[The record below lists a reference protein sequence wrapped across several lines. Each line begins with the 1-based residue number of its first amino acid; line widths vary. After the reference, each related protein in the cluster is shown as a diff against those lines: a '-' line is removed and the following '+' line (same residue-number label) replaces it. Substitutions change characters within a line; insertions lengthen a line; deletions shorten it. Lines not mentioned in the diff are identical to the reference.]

1 MSLEAHITSA
11 TRTTTADDAEP
22 WRPGLFDAADPRQR
36 AELTGILD
44 RGGASAVGDTLT
56 EQLAELLTAR
66 RPAWRPSPQELAA
79 AVEDHLDGRP
89 PLEYG
94 TWAWYPWSRRLVH
107 VLPGPEYRELRQ
119 SRNQYKIT
127 AAEQAG
133 LTGRTIAVAG
143 LSVGA
148 ASAFTLAQEGV
159 GSRFRLADFDRLSLS
174 NLNRLRASVTD
185 IGLPKVVIAARQM
198 YEMDPYLD
206 IEVWPEG
213 LTEDNVD
220 GFLTGGGRADL
231 FIEECDDLY
240 IKVFARE
247 RARAHGIAVLMETN
261 ERGMLDVERFD
272 LEPDRPLLHGLID
285 GVAAADLKGLPVRDK
300 VPHVLRILGPENLSE
315 RMAPSL
321 MEIGHTL
328 SSWPQL
334 ASGVALG
341 AAVVTDTARRVLL
354 GQFTA
359 SGRFFVDPA
368 ELIRDG
374 AQAPV
379 RAQAAPE
386 PAVPPTAVPPTA
398 ASPVRAPAA
407 LAPAPPLLL
416 PGPGGVL
423 GEEGVRRLVAYGI
436 QAPSGG
442 NVQPW
447 TFVAR
452 GPVLHCR
459 VDETQP
465 ATLLDFEGA
474 ATRLAI
480 GAAVENID
488 LAARAAGWACHARPF
503 PDPADPALVCEL
515 TFSGAPHTPRPALV
529 DWIERRATNRRAG
542 PARPLDA
549 VHRQTLTSCAADSGA
564 RLHLLTDRAELAEA
578 GRILGA
584 ADRLRMLSRRM
595 HAEMMGELRW
605 TPEEVRA
612 TRDGIDIAT
621 LEADAAD
628 LAGMSLA
635 RHWPHLAFVRQM
647 GGGRAFEEGARDGV
661 AASSAIGCLT
671 IAGTGPEASFEGGR
685 ALQRLWLTATSLG
698 LGFQPVTVLLY
709 LLARVERGDGAGL
722 DAAETATLHALR
734 KRLSALVPQRPEETE
749 LLLFRL
755 SYAPPPTARALRRG
769 VDAVLRFDTPDA
781 GRATP

>member
-1 MSLEAHITSA
+1 MSLEAHINSA
-11 TRTTTADDAEP
+11 ARTADSASP
-22 WRPGLFDAADPRQR
+22 WRPRLFAAGDPGQR
-36 AELTGILD
+36 AELTGLLD
-44 RGGASAVGDTLT
+44 RGAAAEVLDTLS
-56 EQLAELLTAR
+56 EQVAELLTAR
-66 RPAWRPSPQELAA
+66 RPAWRPSAAELAA
-79 AVEDHLDGRP
+79 AVQEHLGGR

-94 TWAWYPWSRRLVH
+94 TWVWYPWSRRLAH
-107 VLPGPEYRELRQ
+107 VLPEPEYRELRH
-119 SRNQYKIT
+119 SRNHYKIT
-127 AAEQAG
+127 PAEQAE

-148 ASAFTLAQEGV
+148 ASVFTLAQEGV

-198 YEMDPYLD
+198 YEIDPYLD
-206 IEVWPEG
+206 ISVWPEG

-220 GFLTGGGRADL
+220 AFLTGDGRVDL
-231 FIEECDDLY
+231 FLEECDDLY

-247 RARAHGIAVLMETN
+247 RARVHGIAVLMETN

-272 LEPDRPLLHGLID
+272 LEPDRPLLHGLIE
-285 GVAAADLKGLPVRDK
+285 GVSAADLKGLPVREK
-300 VPHVLRILGPENLSE
+300 VPHVLRILGPENLSD

-341 AAVVTDTARRVLL
+341 AAVLTDTARRVLL

-368 ELIRDG
+368 ELVRDG
-374 AQAPV
+374 AQQ
-379 RAQAAPE
+379 AQAVPSPS
-386 PAVPPTAVPPTA
+386 PAE
-398 ASPVRAPAA
+398 APATETRTA
-407 LAPAPPLLL
+407 PLLL
-416 PGPGGVL
+416 PGPGAVL
-423 GEEGVRRLVAYGI
+423 GEEGIRRLVAYGI

-459 VDETQP
+459 TDDTQP
-465 ATLLDFEGA
+465 PTLLDFQGS
-474 ATRLAI
+474 ATLLAI

-488 LAARAAGWACHARPF
+488 LAARAAGWACQLRPF
-503 PDPADPALVCEL
+503 PEPADPGLICEL
-515 TFSGAPHTPRPALV
+515 TFSRAPHTPRPELA
-529 DWIERRATNRRAG
+529 DWIDRRATNRRRG
-542 PARPLDA
+542 PARPLDES
-549 VHRQTLTSCAADSGA
+549 HRQALMRCAAGNGA
-564 RLHLLTDRAELAEA
+564 RLHLVTDRAELDET
-578 GRILGA
+578 GRILGV
-584 ADRLRMLSRRM
+584 ADRLRMLSPRLHR
-595 HAEMMGELRW
+595 EMMGELRW
-605 TPEEVRA
+605 TPEEVRT
-612 TRDGIDIAT
+612 TRDGIDLAT
-621 LEADAAD
+621 LEADDTD
-628 LAGMSLA
+628 LAGLSLA
-635 RHWPHLAFVRQM
+635 RHRAHLDFVRDM
-647 GGGRAFEEGARDGV
+647 GGGRAFEEGARSSV

-671 IAGTGPEASFEGGR
+671 IPGTGSRAHFDGGR

-709 LLARVERGDGAGL
+709 LLARVERGAGAGL
-722 DAAETATLHALR
+722 DAAETATLHTLR
-734 KRLSALVPQRPEETE
+734 KRLSALVPRHPDETE

-769 VDAVLRFDTPDA
+769 VDSVLRFDDPGT
-781 GRATP
+781 R

>member
-1 MSLEAHITSA
+1 MSLEAHIHSA
-11 TRTTTADDAEP
+11 TRAADDAGP
-22 WRPGLFDAADPRQR
+22 WRPRLFAADDPGQR
-36 AELTGILD
+36 AELTGILA
-44 RGGASAVGDTLT
+44 RGEATPVRDTLT
-56 EQLAELLTAR
+56 EQVAELLTTR
-66 RPAWRPSPQELAA
+66 HPAWSPSAEELAT
-79 AVEDHLDGRP
+79 AVEGHLDGQP

-94 TWAWYPWSRRLVH
+94 TWVWYPWSGRLAH
-107 VLPGPEYRELRQ
+107 VLPEREYRELRQ

-127 AAEQAG
+127 AAEQAD

-185 IGLPKVVIAARQM
+185 IGLPKVVLAARQM
-198 YEMDPYLD
+198 YEIDPYLD
-206 IEVWPEG
+206 IAIWPEG
-213 LTEDNVD
+213 LSEDNVD
-220 GFLTGGGRADL
+220 AFLTGDGRADL

-272 LEPDRPLLHGLID
+272 LEPDRPVLHGLLD
-285 GVAAADLKGLPVRDK
+285 GVAAADLKGLPVREK
-300 VPHVLRILGPENLSE
+300 VPHVLRILGPENLSA

-321 MEIGHTL
+321 IEIGHTL

-341 AAVVTDTARRVLL
+341 AAVITDTARRVLL
-354 GQFTA
+354 GQFTG
-359 SGRFFVDPA
+359 SGRFFVDLA
-368 ELIRDG
+368 ELVRDWT
-374 AQAPV
+374 QP
-379 RAQAAPE
+379 RPM
-386 PAVPPTAVPPTA
+386 PAVPI
-398 ASPVRAPAA
+398 SGRPAA
-407 LAPAPPLLL
+407 GSAEHPRTSPLVL
-416 PGPGGVL
+416 PGPGEVL
-423 GEEGVRRLVAYGI
+423 GEEGIRRLVAYGTR
-436 QAPSGG
+436 APSGG

-447 TFVAR
+447 KFVAR
-452 GPVLHCR
+452 GPVLYCR
-459 VDETQP
+459 TDDTQP
-465 ATLLDFEGA
+465 PTLLDFRGT
-474 ATRLAI
+474 ATELAT

-488 LAARAAGWACHARPF
+488 LAARAAGWACHVRPF
-503 PDPADPALVCEL
+503 PDPADPGLVCEL
-515 TFSGAPHTPRPALV
+515 TFSRAPNTPRPELV
-529 DWIERRATNRRAG
+529 DWIDRRTTNRRPG

-549 VHRQTLTSCAADSGA
+549 SHRRTLVRCAADSGA
-564 RLHLLTDRAELAEA
+564 RLHLITDRPELEEA

-584 ADRLRMLSRRM
+584 GDRLRMLSPRL
-595 HAEMMGELRW
+595 HQEMMSELRW
-605 TPEEVRA
+605 TPEEVQK

-621 LEADAAD
+621 LEADGAD
-628 LAGMSLA
+628 LAGLSLA
-635 RHWPHLAFVRQM
+635 RHWPHLSFVRQV
-647 GGGRAFEEGARDGV
+647 GGGRAFEEGARNSV

-671 IAGTGPEASFEGGR
+671 LTGTGPHAHFAGGR

-709 LLARVERGDGAGL
+709 LFARVERGDGTGF

-734 KRLSALVPQRPEETE
+734 RRLSALVPQHPDETE

-755 SYAPPPTARALRRG
+755 SYAPPPTAHALRRE
-769 VDAVLRFDTPDA
+769 VDTVLRFDEPDA
-781 GRATP
+781 PR

>member
-1 MSLEAHITSA
+1 MSLEAHINSVARSAGDGTS
-11 TRTTTADDAEP
+11 P
-22 WRPGLFDAADPRQR
+22 WRPRLFAAGDPGQR
-36 AELTGILD
+36 SELTGILA
-44 RGGASAVGDTLT
+44 RGEATAVHDTLT
-56 EQLAELLTAR
+56 EQVAELLTAR
-66 RPAWRPSPQELAA
+66 RPAWRPSVGELEA
-79 AVEDHLDGRP
+79 AVEGHLDGQP

-94 TWAWYPWSRRLVH
+94 TWVWYPWSGRLAH
-107 VLPGPEYRELRQ
+107 VLPEREYRELRQ
-119 SRNQYKIT
+119 SRNHYKIT
-127 AAEQAG
+127 AAEQAD

-159 GSRFRLADFDRLSLS
+159 GSRFRIADFDRLSLS

-185 IGLPKVVIAARQM
+185 IGLPKVVVAARQM
-198 YEMDPYLD
+198 YEIDPYLD
-206 IEVWPEG
+206 IAIWPEG

-220 GFLTGGGRADL
+220 AFLTGDGPADL

-247 RARAHGIAVLMETN
+247 RARAHRIAVLMETN

-285 GVAAADLKGLPVRDK
+285 GVAAADLKGLPVREK
-300 VPHVLRILGPENLSE
+300 VPHVLRILGAENLSE

-341 AAVVTDTARRVLL
+341 AAVLTDTARRVLL

-368 ELIRDG
+368 ELVRDG
-374 AQAPV
+374 AQPC
-379 RAQAAPE
+379 
-386 PAVPPTAVPPTA
+386 
-398 ASPVRAPAA
+398 
-407 LAPAPPLLL
+407 PAPSAQPATPSAAHPVPGPTVKTRPSPPLL
-416 PGPGGVL
+416 PGPGEAL
-423 GEEGVRRLVAYGI
+423 DEEGIRRLVAYGI
-436 QAPSGG
+436 HAPSGG

-447 TFVAR
+447 KFIAR
-452 GPVLHCR
+452 GPVLQCR
-459 VDETQP
+459 TDDTQP
-465 ATLLDFEGA
+465 LTLLDFEGS

-488 LAARAAGWACHARPF
+488 LAARAAGWACHVHRF
-503 PDPADPALVCEL
+503 PDPDDPGLVCEL
-515 TFSGAPHTPRPALV
+515 TFSRAPHTPRPDLV
-529 DWIERRATNRRAG
+529 DWIDRRATNRRPG
-542 PARPLDA
+542 PARPLDPS
-549 VHRQTLTSCAADSGA
+549 HRQALMDCAADSGA
-564 RLHLLTDRAELAEA
+564 RLHLVTDRAELEET

-584 ADRLRMLSRRM
+584 GDRLRMLSPRL
-595 HAEMMGELRW
+595 HQEMMSELRW
-605 TPEEVRA
+605 TPEEVRT

-621 LEADAAD
+621 LEADGTD
-628 LAGMSLA
+628 LAGLSLA

-647 GGGRAFEEGARDGV
+647 GGGRAFEEGARSSV
-661 AASSAIGCLT
+661 AASSGIGCLT
-671 IAGTGPEASFEGGR
+671 IPGTGSQASFDGGR

-709 LLARVERGDGAGL
+709 LFARVEHGDGTGL
-722 DAAETATLHALR
+722 DATETATLHALR
-734 KRLSALVPQRPEETE
+734 KRLSTLVPQRPDETE

-755 SYAPPPTARALRRG
+755 SYAPPPTARALRRD
-769 VDAVLRFDTPDA
+769 VETVLRFDAPDT
-781 GRATP
+781 RS

>member
-1 MSLEAHITSA
+1 MSLEAQINSLA
-11 TRTTTADDAEP
+11 RTADGASP
-22 WRPGLFDAADPRQR
+22 WRPLLFAAGDPGQR
-36 AELTGILD
+36 SELTGILT
-44 RGGASAVGDTLT
+44 RGEATAVQDTLPD
-56 EQLAELLTAR
+56 QVAELLTAR
-66 RPAWRPSPQELAA
+66 RPAWRPTAAELEA
-79 AVEDHLDGRP
+79 AVEGHLGGQP

-94 TWAWYPWSRRLVH
+94 TWVWYPWSGRLAH
-107 VLPGPEYRELRQ
+107 VLPEAEYRELRQ
-119 SRNQYKIT
+119 SRNHYKIT
-127 AAEQAG
+127 AAEQAD

-159 GSRFRLADFDRLSLS
+159 GSRFRIADFDRLSLS

-206 IEVWPEG
+206 ISIWPEG

-220 GFLTGGGRADL
+220 AFLTGDGRADL

-247 RARAHGIAVLMETN
+247 RARAHRIAVLMETN

-285 GVAAADLKGLPVRDK
+285 GVAAADLKGLPVREK

-341 AAVVTDTARRVLL
+341 AAVLTDTARRVLL

-368 ELIRDG
+368 ELVRDG
-374 AQAPV
+374 AQAHPTPE
-379 RAQAAPE
+379 RSTAAP
-386 PAVPPTAVPPTA
+386 
-398 ASPVRAPAA
+398 RPAA
-407 LAPAPPLLL
+407 RPAPLVL
-416 PGPGGVL
+416 PGPGEAL
-423 GEEGVRRLVAYGI
+423 GEEGIRRLVAYGI

-447 TFVAR
+447 KFLAR
-452 GPVLHCR
+452 GTVLQCR
-459 VDETQP
+459 TDDAQP
-465 ATLLDFEGA
+465 PTLLDFQA
-474 ATRLAI
+474 SATRLAI

-488 LAARAAGWACHARPF
+488 LAARASGWACRVRRF
-503 PDPADPALVCEL
+503 PDPADPGLVCEL
-515 TFSGAPHTPRPALV
+515 TFSRAPHTPRPELV
-529 DWIERRATNRRAG
+529 DWIDRRATNRRPG

-549 VHRQTLTSCAADSGA
+549 SHRQALTRCAAQSGA
-564 RLHLLTDRAELAEA
+564 RLHLVTDRAELEET

-584 ADRLRMLSRRM
+584 GDRLRMLSPRL
-595 HAEMMGELRW
+595 HQEMMSELRW
-605 TPEEVRA
+605 TPEEVRT

-621 LEADAAD
+621 LEADATD
-628 LAGMSLA
+628 LAGLSLA

-647 GGGRAFEEGARDGV
+647 GGGRAFEDGARNSV

-671 IAGTGPEASFEGGR
+671 VPGSGSQAHFDGGR

-698 LGFQPVTVLLY
+698 LGYQPVTVLLY
-709 LLARVERGDGAGL
+709 LFARVEHGDGTGL
-722 DAAETATLHALR
+722 DPAETATLHTLR
-734 KRLSALVPQRPEETE
+734 TRLSAVVPQRPDETE

-755 SYAPPPTARALRRG
+755 SYAPPPTARALRRD
-769 VDAVLRFDTPDA
+769 VDSVLRFDDPDT
-781 GRATP
+781 RH